1 MRFGHLYVRQ
11 IYLIIYINM
20 VVDLL
25 NSEARLDRKLLVS
38 HFVYF
43 HMTVILD
50 EDVLLRALP
59 FPTGMMGMNTFK
71 FQV

>member
-1 MRFGHLYVRQ
+1 
-11 IYLIIYINM
+11 M

-43 HMTVILD
+43 HMTVIPD